1 MGCSCFKRNSF
12 TYLRN
17 REKEIEN
24 MKRYTIEQAREQ
36 IKDEFTRVYLK
47 NELYYMELVN
57 NLMKKINETEKII
70 IKLKND
76 LNKNELNKDKII

>member
-12 TYLRN
+12 NYLRN

-24 MKRYTIEQAREQ
+24 IKKYTIEQARKQ
-36 IKDEFTRVYLK
+36 IKAEFIQVYLK

-57 NLMKKINETEKII
+57 NLMKKIIELEKINL
-70 IKLKND
+70 IKK
-76 LNKNELNKDKII
+76 